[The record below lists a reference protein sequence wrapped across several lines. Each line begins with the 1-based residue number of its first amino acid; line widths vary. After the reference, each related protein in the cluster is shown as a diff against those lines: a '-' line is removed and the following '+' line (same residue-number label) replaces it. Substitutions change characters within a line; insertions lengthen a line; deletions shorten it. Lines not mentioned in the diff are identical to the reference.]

1 MKNSITFLHRNALHF
16 IVLLALLLSSCTDD
30 VKTMMKATPGSITL
44 DAASTSVVLDSAQA
58 SSTIAETFNWNAP
71 DYGVQLSKTYTLEL
85 DSANGTFEKPVTV
98 VLDNKTSQDY
108 TKKTFNDLALS
119 LRLLPGQ
126 AGQIKARVRADVN
139 SNVEPV
145 YSNVVNITITPY
157 STKPTPKYPVPDV
170 LFIVGDATPGAWGN
184 PVPTPSQ
191 QFTKIDDYT
200 FGIVLQLT
208 GGKEYLFLPKNGSW
222 DHKYNVTT
230 ATSNPDGDTFA
241 PDAGNNN
248 IKGPGASGLYKIVVD
263 FVTAKYTVTL
273 LSSNPVP
280 DNLFIVGDA
289 TAGAWANPVPTP
301 SQQFTQISNA
311 EYQISLPL
319 TGGKTYL
326 FLPKNGDWSHKYG
339 GTSKTGGALLAD
351 NDVPGSN
358 TPAPD
363 ASGNYV
369 ITVNFLSKQ
378 YTVTPQ

>member
-1 MKNSITFLHRNALHF
+1 MKNIITSFHRCTFAF
-16 IVLLALLLSSCTDD
+16 AMMLALVLSSCQDD
-30 VKTMMKATPGSITL
+30 VKTMMKPTPDSITL
-44 DAASTSVVLDSAQA
+44 DATSTSVVLDSAKAA
-58 SSTIAETFNWNAP
+58 STTAETFSWNAP
-71 DYGVQLSKTYTLEL
+71 DYGAQLSKTYTLEL
-85 DSANGTFEKPVTV
+85 DSANGTFDKPTTV

-108 TKKTFNDLALS
+108 TKKAFNDLALS
-119 LRLLPGQ
+119 LRLVPGQ
-126 AGQIKARVRADVN
+126 AGHIKVRVRADVN
-139 SNVEPV
+139 SNIAPV
-145 YSNVVNITITPY
+145 YSNVVDVTITPY
-157 STKPTPKYPVPDV
+157 STKPTPKYPVPDA

-191 QFTKIDDYT
+191 QFTRIDDNT

-208 GGKEYLFLPKNGSW
+208 GAKEYLFLPKNGSW

-248 IKGPGASGLYKIVVD
+248 IKGPTTSGLYKIVVD

-319 TGGKTYL
+319 VGGKTYL
-326 FLPKNGDWSHKYG
+326 FLPKNGDWGHKYG
-339 GTSKTGGALLAD
+339 GTGKTGGPLLAD

-363 ASGNYV
+363 ASGNYL